1 MGTRVRGQ
9 GAPFASS
16 SSPVSI
22 VFPFKTSFPSL
33 CDTRQ
38 GHLTWYLSQEWESR
52 GPPPGD
58 QVPTPVMGKAPVAER
73 RTGQW

>member
-16 SSPVSI
+16 FSLVSI
-22 VFPFKTSFPSL
+22 AFPFKTSFPSL
-33 CDTRQ
+33 CDMRQ
-38 GHLTWYLSQEWESR
+38 GHLVLQPGMESR

-58 QVPTPVMGKAPVAER
+58 RVPTHVMGKAPMAQR
-73 RTGQW
+73 RPGQW